1 MKRFYMNSRFICAA
15 WLEFLCAVH
24 CLTKWKWL
32 GQVLYTICLP
42 GTVLALLF
50 PNWNFYPVI
59 HFITL
64 EGFLF
69 HMGIV
74 LYVAGKNLHPMKFDR
89 IFAKLWQVVLFLT
102 AVVIPIYWFDKRY
115 DVNYMFCE
123 LAIRRISACLAGR
136 QAGKPGYLTGY
147 AALVFLCMLLMDAGY
162 LIVAGRKN

>member
-1 MKRFYMNSRFICAA
+1 M
-15 WLEFLCAVH
+15 
-24 CLTKWKWL
+24 
-32 GQVLYTICLP
+32 LYTICLP

-74 LYVAGKNLHPMKFDR
+74 LYVAGKLASHEIRPD
-89 IFAKLWQVVLFLT
+89 FAKLWQVVLFLT

-115 DVNYMFCE
+115 DYKNKDASWKDSKD
-123 LAIRRISACLAGR
+123 AIQRGMQKLRGSDPSR
-136 QAGKPGYLTGY
+136 PPH
-147 AALVFLCMLLMDAGY
+147 ML
-162 LIVAGRKN
+162 KK